1 MTSTATRLLEAF
13 MNADKITDHELAWL
27 AGIHM
32 AFVTSGLLLAR
43 MDRAAGRAR
52 H

>member
-1 MTSTATRLLEAF
+1 

-27 AGIHM
+27 VGIHM
-32 AFVTSGLLLAR
+32 AFVTSGLLLAL